1 MVEFVNKVEC
11 KMSLFHSGKLF
22 LLKLLQKLLQV
33 TPNIH
38 IMISS
43 IKFTQRTVYMR
54 KNPVKHALAGLK
66 SLVGADGIEP
76 PTFAL

>member
-1 MVEFVNKVEC
+1 MQDKSISFWKITLIEVTPK
-11 KMSLFHSGKLF
+11 
-22 LLKLLQKLLQV
+22 V

>member
-11 KMSLFHSGKLF
+11 KMNLFLSGKLF

-38 IMISS
+38 
-43 IKFTQRTVYMR
+43 TY
-54 KNPVKHALAGLK
+54 
-66 SLVGADGIEP
+66 D
-76 PTFAL
+76 